1 MTFSIHGIGVSD
13 KVAIGRAHLLSHVS
27 LEAQHFLISA
37 DQVDEEL
44 ARFLSAIKNVQDEFS
59 LLQSEL
65 DDDAPV
71 EMSAMLSV
79 HSMIANDEL
88 IVKATQ
94 DLIIEK
100 RYNAEWA
107 LSEQVH
113 ELMAQFDAFEDEY
126 LRERKQDVMQVGT
139 RIMRALRERN
149 RLVCDIPQAFDTE
162 MILVAHDI
170 SPADMLQFKG
180 RSLGGFITDTGGPNS
195 HTAIVARGLGLP
207 AVVSTGQ
214 ARAIVRQNEW
224 VIVDGVNGVVLV
236 NPDELILSHY
246 RQVQQ
251 AQIEEEKRLAELIGR
266 DVVTLDGTPIKLM
279 ANIESPSDIAR
290 IKSIGADGV
299 GLFRTEY
306 LFMNRKD
313 LPDEAEQFEV
323 YQTIASAMDGKP
335 VTIRTLDIGADKA
348 LSTDDY
354 ETPMN
359 PALGL
364 RAVRYCLANPKMF
377 LTQIRAILR
386 ASHYGSIKL
395 LIPMVSGVEQ
405 LQQTLHLIDKARQQL
420 READIPFDEDLQIGV
435 MIEIPSAV
443 LILNALLPMLAF
455 VSIGTND
462 LTQYTLAVDRGDADV
477 AHLYE
482 ELHPA
487 VLQLIVFT
495 IRAAQSAHKGISVC
509 GEMAGN
515 AKLTRLLLAMGLD
528 EFSMQQAQILPV
540 KAKILDAS
548 AVQAQPYLDQVLSSY
563 EVAQIKQQI
572 RALNATPMHA
582 EHTERA
588 DVSIPASV
596 QTNLQAQTTLH

>member
-13 KVAIGRAHLLSHVS
+13 KIAIGRAHLLSHVS
-27 LEAQHFLISA
+27 LEAQHFLISPE
-37 DQVDEEL
+37 QITDELSRLHDAMTAVQNEFAEL
-44 ARFLSAIKNVQDEFS
+44 QAN
-59 LLQSEL
+59 L
-65 DDDAPV
+65 DKDAPA
-71 EMSAMLSV
+71 EMSALLSV
-79 HSMIANDEL
+79 HSMIAQDEL
-88 IVKATQ
+88 IIESTQ
-94 DLIIEK
+94 ALIREQ

-107 LSEQVH
+107 ISEQIDK
-113 ELMAQFDAFEDEY
+113 LMQQFDSFEDEY

-139 RIMRALRERN
+139 RIMRALRYRERSQDAN
-149 RLVCDIPQAFDTE
+149 ALPQAFNAD

-170 SPADMLQFKG
+170 APADMLQFKG
-180 RSLGGFITDTGGPNS
+180 RSLAGFITDTGGPNS

-214 ARAIVRQNEW
+214 ARAIIRENEW

-246 RQVQQ
+246 RQIQQ
-251 AQIEEEKRLAELIGR
+251 AQIAEEQDLNQLIDR
-266 DVVTLDGTPIKLM
+266 PAVTLDGATIQLM
-279 ANIESPSDIAR
+279 ANIESPTDIAR
-290 IKSIGADGV
+290 INALGVDGV

-323 YQTIASAMDGKP
+323 YKAATTLLQGKP
-335 VTIRTLDIGADKA
+335 VSIRTLDIGADKS

-364 RAVRYCLANPKMF
+364 RAVRYCLAKPKMF
-377 LTQIRAILR
+377 LAQIRAILR
-386 ASHYGSIKL
+386 ASHYGRVKL

-405 LQQTLHLIDKARQQL
+405 LQQTLHLIEQARVQL
-420 READIPFDEDLQIGV
+420 RDAQIPFDEQMPIGIMV
-435 MIEIPSAV
+435 EIPSAV
-443 LILNALLPMLAF
+443 LILQALMPMLDF

-462 LTQYTLAVDRGDADV
+462 LTQYTLAVDRGDAEV

-487 VLQLIVFT
+487 VLQLILFT
-495 IRAAQSAHKGISVC
+495 IRAAQATNKPVSIC

-515 AKLTRLLLAMGLD
+515 AKLTRILLAMGLN

-548 AVQAQPYLDQVLSSY
+548 IAQAQPYLDQINGCY
-563 EVAQIKQQI
+563 EIAQIKQHI
-572 RALNATPMHA
+572 RALNAAPMQP
-582 EHTERA
+582 EHQ
-588 DVSIPASV
+588 S
-596 QTNLQAQTTLH
+596 LQ

>member
-27 LEAQHFLISA
+27 LEAQHYLISA
-37 DQVDEEL
+37 DQIEEEL
-44 ARFLSAIKNVQDEFS
+44 ARFRDAIQNIQTEFNE
-59 LLQSEL
+59 LQSHL
-65 DDDAPV
+65 DDDAPI

-79 HSMIANDEL
+79 HSMIAQDEL
-88 IVKATQ
+88 IVNTTQ
-94 DLIIEK
+94 KLISEQ

-113 ELMAQFDAFEDEY
+113 ALMAQFDAFEDEY

-149 RLVCDIPQAFDTE
+149 RLVCEIPQAFDTE

-170 SPADMLQFKG
+170 APADMLQFKG

-214 ARAIVRQNEW
+214 ARAIIRQNEW

-251 AQIEEEKRLAELIGR
+251 AQIDEETRLAELIGR
-266 DVVTLDGTPIKLM
+266 DTETLDGKAIKLM
-279 ANIESPSDIAR
+279 ANIESPSDIPKLKAM
-290 IKSIGADGV
+290 GADGV

-313 LPDEAEQFEV
+313 LPDEAEQFDV
-323 YQTIASAMDGKP
+323 YKTAAALMDGKP
-335 VTIRTLDIGADKA
+335 VTIRTLDIGSDKA

-386 ASHYGSIKL
+386 ASHYGAIKL
-395 LIPMVSGVEQ
+395 LIPMVSGIEQ
-405 LQQTLHLIDKARQQL
+405 LQQTLTLIEKARTQL
-420 READIPFDEDLQIGV
+420 REAQIPFDPHMPIGV
-435 MIEIPSAV
+435 MIEIPSAA
-443 LILNALLPMLAF
+443 LILHALLPKLDF

-495 IRAAQSAHKGISVC
+495 IRAAQSVGKPVSVC

-515 AKLTRLLLAMGLD
+515 AKLTRLLLAMGLE
-528 EFSMQQAQILPV
+528 EFSMQQAQLLPV
-540 KAKILDAS
+540 KAKILNAS
-548 AVQAQPYLDQVLSSY
+548 TEQAQPHLDQVLNTY
-563 EVAQIKQQI
+563 EIAQIKQQV
-572 RALNATPMHA
+572 RTLNAVPM
-582 EHTERA
+582 T
-588 DVSIPASV
+588 
-596 QTNLQAQTTLH
+596 AQTE

>member
-27 LEAQHFLISA
+27 LEAQHYLISA
-37 DQVDEEL
+37 DQIEEEL
-44 ARFLSAIKNVQDEFS
+44 ARFRDAIQNIQTEFNE
-59 LLQSEL
+59 LQSHL
-65 DDDAPV
+65 DDDAPI

-79 HSMIANDEL
+79 HSMIAQDEL
-88 IVKATQ
+88 IVNTTQ
-94 DLIIEK
+94 KLISEQ

-113 ELMAQFDAFEDEY
+113 ALMAQFDAFEDEY

-149 RLVCDIPQAFDTE
+149 RLVCEIPQAFDTE

-170 SPADMLQFKG
+170 APADMLQFKG

-214 ARAIVRQNEW
+214 ARAIIRQNEW

-236 NPDELILSHY
+236 NPDEFILSHY

-251 AQIEEEKRLAELIGR
+251 AQIDEETRLAELIGR
-266 DVVTLDGTPIKLM
+266 DTETLDGKAIKLM
-279 ANIESPSDIAR
+279 ANNESPSDIPKLKAM
-290 IKSIGADGV
+290 GADGV

-313 LPDEAEQFEV
+313 LPDEAEQFDV
-323 YQTIASAMDGKP
+323 YKTAAALMDGKP
-335 VTIRTLDIGADKA
+335 VTIRTLDIGSDKA

-386 ASHYGSIKL
+386 ASHYGAIKL
-395 LIPMVSGVEQ
+395 LIPMVSGIEQ
-405 LQQTLHLIDKARQQL
+405 LQQTLTLIEKARTQL
-420 READIPFDEDLQIGV
+420 REAQIPFDPHMPIGV
-435 MIEIPSAV
+435 MIEIPSAA
-443 LILNALLPMLAF
+443 LILHALLPKLDF

-495 IRAAQSAHKGISVC
+495 IRAAQSVGKPVSVC

-515 AKLTRLLLAMGLD
+515 AKLTRLLLAMGLE
-528 EFSMQQAQILPV
+528 EFSMQQAQLLPV
-540 KAKILDAS
+540 KAKILNAS
-548 AVQAQPYLDQVLSSY
+548 TEQAQPHLDQVLNTY
-563 EVAQIKQQI
+563 EIAQIKQQV
-572 RALNATPMHA
+572 RTLNAVPM
-582 EHTERA
+582 T
-588 DVSIPASV
+588 
-596 QTNLQAQTTLH
+596 AQTE

>member
-1 MTFSIHGIGVSD
+1 MTFSIHGIGVSE

-37 DQVDEEL
+37 DQIEDEL
-44 ARFLSAIKNVQDEFS
+44 ARLHAAIQTVQNEFNE
-59 LLQSEL
+59 LQNQL

-79 HSMIANDEL
+79 HSMIAQDEL
-88 IVKATQ
+88 IVKTTQ
-94 DLIIEK
+94 DLISQK

-113 ELMAQFDAFEDEY
+113 ELMAQFDAFEDDY

-139 RIMRALRERN
+139 RIMSALRERN
-149 RLVCDIPQAFDTE
+149 RLVCEIPQAFDTE

-170 SPADMLQFKG
+170 APADMLQFKG

-214 ARAIVRQNEW
+214 ARAIIRQNEW

-236 NPDELILSHY
+236 NPDELILTHY

-251 AQIEEEKRLAELIGR
+251 AQIEHEQLLAQLIGR
-266 DVVTLDGTPIKLM
+266 DTVTLEGMPIKLM
-279 ANIESPSDIAR
+279 ANIESPSDIPRLKAM
-290 IKSIGADGV
+290 GADGV

-313 LPDEAEQFEV
+313 LPDEAEQFDV
-323 YQTIASAMDGKP
+323 YKTAATLMDGKP

-386 ASHYGSIKL
+386 ASHYGAIKL

-405 LQQTLHLIDKARQQL
+405 LQQTLHLIEKARKQL
-420 READIPFDEDLQIGV
+420 RDANIPFNEQLPIGV
-435 MIEIPSAV
+435 MIEIPSAA
-443 LILNALLPMLAF
+443 LILHALLPHLDF

-487 VLQLIVFT
+487 VLQLILFT
-495 IRAAQSAHKGISVC
+495 IRAAQRENKPVSVC

-540 KAKILDAS
+540 KAKILEAS
-548 AVQAQPYLDQVLSSY
+548 AEQAQPFLDQVMRTY
-563 EVAQIKQQI
+563 EIAQIKQHI
-572 RALNATPMHA
+572 RTLNSTPMQLGTTHA
-582 EHTERA
+582 
-588 DVSIPASV
+588 
-596 QTNLQAQTTLH
+596 TTQQPTQH

>member
-27 LEAQHFLISA
+27 LEAQHYLIST
-37 DQVDEEL
+37 DQIDEEL
-44 ARFLSAIKNVQDEFS
+44 ARFRAAIQTVQTEFHD
-59 LLQSEL
+59 LQTQL
-65 DDDAPV
+65 DDDAPM
-71 EMSAMLSV
+71 EMNAMLSV
-79 HSMIANDEL
+79 HSMIAQDEL
-88 IVKATQ
+88 IVNATQ
-94 DLIIEK
+94 KLISEQ

-113 ELMAQFDAFEDEY
+113 ALMAQFDAFEDEY

-139 RIMRALRERN
+139 RIMSALRERN
-149 RLVCDIPQAFDTE
+149 RTVCEIPQAFDTE

-170 SPADMLQFKG
+170 APADMLQFKG

-214 ARAIVRQNEW
+214 ARAIIRQNEW

-251 AQIEEEKRLAELIGR
+251 AQIDEETRLSELIGR
-266 DVVTLDGTPIKLM
+266 DTVTLDGVAIKLL
-279 ANIESPSDIAR
+279 ANIESPSDIPRLKAM
-290 IKSIGADGV
+290 GADGV

-323 YQTIASAMDGKP
+323 YKTAATLMDGQP

-364 RAVRYCLANPKMF
+364 RAVRYCLSNPKMY

-386 ASHYGSIKL
+386 ASHYGAIKL
-395 LIPMVSGVEQ
+395 MIPMVSGVEQ
-405 LQQTLHLIDKARQQL
+405 LQQTLTLIEKARTQL
-420 READIPFDEDLQIGV
+420 REAQIPFNEHMPIGV

-443 LILNALLPMLAF
+443 LILHALLPKLDF

-495 IRAAQSAHKGISVC
+495 IRAAQSVGKPVSVC

-528 EFSMQQAQILPV
+528 EFSMQQAQLLPV
-540 KAKILDAS
+540 KAKILDACTQ
-548 AVQAQPYLDQVLSSY
+548 QAQPYLEQVLNTY
-563 EVAQIKQQI
+563 EITQIKQQV
-572 RALNATPMHA
+572 RTLNAAPM
-582 EHTERA
+582 T
-588 DVSIPASV
+588 V
-596 QTNLQAQTTLH
+596 QSGQTIH

>member
-1 MTFSIHGIGVSD
+1 
-13 KVAIGRAHLLSHVS
+13 
-27 LEAQHFLISA
+27 
-37 DQVDEEL
+37 
-44 ARFLSAIKNVQDEFS
+44 
-59 LLQSEL
+59 
-65 DDDAPV
+65 
-71 EMSAMLSV
+71 MLSV
-79 HSMIANDEL
+79 HSMIAQDEL
-88 IVKATQ
+88 IVKTTQ
-94 DLIIEK
+94 DLISQK

-113 ELMAQFDAFEDEY
+113 ELMAQFDAFEDDY

-139 RIMRALRERN
+139 RIMSALRERN
-149 RLVCDIPQAFDTE
+149 RLVCEIPQAFDTE

-170 SPADMLQFKG
+170 APADMLQFKG

-214 ARAIVRQNEW
+214 ARAIIRQNEW

-236 NPDELILSHY
+236 NPDELILTHY

-251 AQIEEEKRLAELIGR
+251 AQIEHEQLLAQLIGR
-266 DVVTLDGTPIKLM
+266 DTVTLEGMPIKLM
-279 ANIESPSDIAR
+279 ANIESPSDIPRLKAM
-290 IKSIGADGV
+290 GADGV

-313 LPDEAEQFEV
+313 LPDEAEQFDV
-323 YQTIASAMDGKP
+323 YKTAATLMDGKP

-386 ASHYGSIKL
+386 ASHYGAIKL

-405 LQQTLHLIDKARQQL
+405 LQQTLHLIEKARKQL
-420 READIPFDEDLQIGV
+420 RDANIPFNEQLPIGV
-435 MIEIPSAV
+435 MIEIPSAA
-443 LILNALLPMLAF
+443 LILHALLPHLDF

-487 VLQLIVFT
+487 VLQLILFT
-495 IRAAQSAHKGISVC
+495 IRAAQRENKPVSVC

-540 KAKILDAS
+540 KAKILEAS
-548 AVQAQPYLDQVLSSY
+548 AEQAQPFLDQVMRTY
-563 EVAQIKQQI
+563 EIAQIKQHI
-572 RALNATPMHA
+572 RTLNSTPMQLGMAHA
-582 EHTERA
+582 ATQQPTQH
-588 DVSIPASV
+588 
-596 QTNLQAQTTLH
+596 

>member
-27 LEAQHFLISA
+27 LEAQHYLIST
-37 DQVDEEL
+37 DQIDEEL
-44 ARFLSAIKNVQDEFS
+44 ARFRAAIQTVQTEFHD
-59 LLQSEL
+59 LQTQL
-65 DDDAPV
+65 DDDAPM
-71 EMSAMLSV
+71 EMNAMLSV
-79 HSMIANDEL
+79 HSMIAQDEL
-88 IVKATQ
+88 IVNATQ
-94 DLIIEK
+94 KLISEQ

-113 ELMAQFDAFEDEY
+113 ALMAQFDAFEDEY

-149 RLVCDIPQAFDTE
+149 RLVCEIPQAFDTD

-170 SPADMLQFKG
+170 APADMLQFKG

-214 ARAIVRQNEW
+214 ARAIIRQNEW

-251 AQIEEEKRLAELIGR
+251 AQIDEETRLSELIGR
-266 DVVTLDGTPIKLM
+266 DTVTLDGVAIKLL
-279 ANIESPSDIAR
+279 ANIESPSDIPRLKAM
-290 IKSIGADGV
+290 GADGV

-323 YQTIASAMDGKP
+323 YKTAATLMDGQP

-364 RAVRYCLANPKMF
+364 RAVRYCLSNPKMF

-386 ASHYGSIKL
+386 ASHYGAIKL
-395 LIPMVSGVEQ
+395 MIPMVTGVEQ
-405 LQQTLHLIDKARQQL
+405 LQQTLTLIEKARTQL
-420 READIPFDEDLQIGV
+420 REAQIPFNEHMPIGV

-443 LILNALLPMLAF
+443 LILHALLPKLDF

-495 IRAAQSAHKGISVC
+495 IRAAQSVGKPVSVC

-528 EFSMQQAQILPV
+528 EFSMQQAQLLPV
-540 KAKILDAS
+540 KAKILDACTQ
-548 AVQAQPYLDQVLSSY
+548 QAQPYLEQVLNTY
-563 EVAQIKQQI
+563 EITQIKQQV
-572 RALNATPMHA
+572 RTLNAAPM
-582 EHTERA
+582 T
-588 DVSIPASV
+588 V
-596 QTNLQAQTTLH
+596 QSGQTIH

>member
-27 LEAQHFLISA
+27 LEAQHYLISA
-37 DQVDEEL
+37 DQIEEEL
-44 ARFLSAIKNVQDEFS
+44 ARFRDAIQNIQTEFNE
-59 LLQSEL
+59 LQSHL

-79 HSMIANDEL
+79 HSMIAQDEL
-88 IVKATQ
+88 IVNATQ
-94 DLIIEK
+94 KLISEQ

-113 ELMAQFDAFEDEY
+113 ALMAQFDAFEDEY

-149 RLVCDIPQAFDTE
+149 RLVCEIPQAFDTE

-170 SPADMLQFKG
+170 APADMLQFKG

-214 ARAIVRQNEW
+214 ARAIIRQNEW

-251 AQIEEEKRLAELIGR
+251 AQIDEETRLAELIGR
-266 DVVTLDGTPIKLM
+266 DTETLDGKAIKLM
-279 ANIESPSDIAR
+279 ANIESPSDIPKLKAM
-290 IKSIGADGV
+290 GADGV

-313 LPDEAEQFEV
+313 LPDEAEQFDV
-323 YQTIASAMDGKP
+323 YKTAAALMDGKP
-335 VTIRTLDIGADKA
+335 VTIRTLDIGSDKA

-386 ASHYGSIKL
+386 ASHYGAIKL
-395 LIPMVSGVEQ
+395 LIPMVSGIEQ
-405 LQQTLHLIDKARQQL
+405 LQQTLTLIEKARTQL
-420 READIPFDEDLQIGV
+420 REAQIPFDPHMPIGV
-435 MIEIPSAV
+435 MIEIPSAA
-443 LILNALLPMLAF
+443 LILHALLPKLDF

-495 IRAAQSAHKGISVC
+495 IRAAQSVGKPVSVC

-515 AKLTRLLLAMGLD
+515 AKLTRLLLAMGLE
-528 EFSMQQAQILPV
+528 EFSMQQAQLLPV
-540 KAKILDAS
+540 KAKILKAS
-548 AVQAQPYLDQVLSSY
+548 TEQAQPHLDQVLNTY
-563 EVAQIKQQI
+563 EIAQIKQQV
-572 RALNATPMHA
+572 RTLNAVPM
-582 EHTERA
+582 T
-588 DVSIPASV
+588 
-596 QTNLQAQTTLH
+596 AQTEQSAHTVH

>member
-27 LEAQHFLISA
+27 LEAQHYLISA
-37 DQVDEEL
+37 DQIEEEL
-44 ARFLSAIKNVQDEFS
+44 ARFRDAIQNIQTEFNE
-59 LLQSEL
+59 LQSHL
-65 DDDAPV
+65 DDDAPI

-79 HSMIANDEL
+79 HSMIAQDEL
-88 IVKATQ
+88 IVNTTQ
-94 DLIIEK
+94 KLISEQ

-113 ELMAQFDAFEDEY
+113 ALMAQFDAFEDEY

-149 RLVCDIPQAFDTE
+149 RLVCEIPQAFDTE

-170 SPADMLQFKG
+170 APADMLQFKG

-214 ARAIVRQNEW
+214 ARAIIRQNEW

-236 NPDELILSHY
+236 NPDEFILSHY

-251 AQIEEEKRLAELIGR
+251 AQIDEETRLAELIGR
-266 DVVTLDGTPIKLM
+266 DTETLDGKAIKLM
-279 ANIESPSDIAR
+279 ANIESPSDIPKLKAM
-290 IKSIGADGV
+290 GADGV

-313 LPDEAEQFEV
+313 LPDEAEQFDV
-323 YQTIASAMDGKP
+323 YKTAAALMDGKP
-335 VTIRTLDIGADKA
+335 VTIRTLDIGSDKA

-386 ASHYGSIKL
+386 ASHYGTIKL

-405 LQQTLHLIDKARQQL
+405 LQQTLTLIEKARTQL
-420 READIPFDEDLQIGV
+420 REAQIPFDPHMPIGV
-435 MIEIPSAV
+435 MIEIPSAA
-443 LILNALLPMLAF
+443 LILHALLPKLDF

-495 IRAAQSAHKGISVC
+495 IRAAQSVGKPVSVC

-515 AKLTRLLLAMGLD
+515 AKLTRLLLAMGLE
-528 EFSMQQAQILPV
+528 EFSMQQAQLLPV
-540 KAKILDAS
+540 KAKILNAS
-548 AVQAQPYLDQVLSSY
+548 TEQAQPHLDQVLNTY
-563 EVAQIKQQI
+563 EIAQIKQQV
-572 RALNATPMHA
+572 RTLNAVPM
-582 EHTERA
+582 T
-588 DVSIPASV
+588 
-596 QTNLQAQTTLH
+596 AQTE

>member
-27 LEAQHFLISA
+27 LEAQHYLISA
-37 DQVDEEL
+37 DQIDEEL
-44 ARFLSAIKNVQDEFS
+44 ARFRAAIQTVQDEFNE
-59 LLQSEL
+59 LQSQL
-65 DDDAPV
+65 DDDAPM

-79 HSMIANDEL
+79 HSMIAQDEL
-88 IVKATQ
+88 IVNATQ
-94 DLIIEK
+94 KLISEQ

-113 ELMAQFDAFEDEY
+113 ALMAQFDAFEDEY

-149 RLVCDIPQAFDTE
+149 RLVCEIPQAFDTD

-170 SPADMLQFKG
+170 APADMLQFKG

-214 ARAIVRQNEW
+214 ARAIIRQNEW

-251 AQIEEEKRLAELIGR
+251 AQIDEETRLSELIGR
-266 DVVTLDGTPIKLM
+266 DTVTLDGVAIKLL
-279 ANIESPSDIAR
+279 ANIESPSDIPRLKAM
-290 IKSIGADGV
+290 GADGV

-323 YQTIASAMDGKP
+323 YKTAATLMDGQP

-364 RAVRYCLANPKMF
+364 RAVRYCLSNPKMF

-386 ASHYGSIKL
+386 ASHYGAIKL
-395 LIPMVSGVEQ
+395 MIPMVSGVEQ
-405 LQQTLHLIDKARQQL
+405 LQQTLTLIEKARTQL
-420 READIPFDEDLQIGV
+420 REAQIPFNEHMPIGV

-443 LILNALLPMLAF
+443 LILHALLPKLDF

-487 VLQLIVFT
+487 VLQLIIFT
-495 IRAAQSAHKGISVC
+495 IRAAQSVGKPVSVC

-528 EFSMQQAQILPV
+528 EFSMQQAQLLPV
-540 KAKILDAS
+540 KAKILNAS
-548 AVQAQPYLDQVLSSY
+548 TEQAQPYLEQVLNTY
-563 EVAQIKQQI
+563 EITQIKQQV
-572 RALNATPMHA
+572 RTLNAVPM
-582 EHTERA
+582 T
-588 DVSIPASV
+588 V
-596 QTNLQAQTTLH
+596 QSSQTIH

>member
-27 LEAQHFLISA
+27 LEAQHYLIST
-37 DQVDEEL
+37 DQIDEEL
-44 ARFLSAIKNVQDEFS
+44 ARFRAAIQTVQTEFHD
-59 LLQSEL
+59 LQTQL
-65 DDDAPV
+65 DDDAPM
-71 EMSAMLSV
+71 EMNAMLSV
-79 HSMIANDEL
+79 HSMIAQDEL
-88 IVKATQ
+88 IVNATQ
-94 DLIIEK
+94 KLISEQ

-113 ELMAQFDAFEDEY
+113 ELMAQFDAFEDDY

-139 RIMRALRERN
+139 RIMSALRERN
-149 RLVCDIPQAFDTE
+149 RLVCEIPQAFDTE

-170 SPADMLQFKG
+170 APADMLQFKG

-214 ARAIVRQNEW
+214 ARAIIRQNEW

-236 NPDELILSHY
+236 NPDELILTHY

-251 AQIEEEKRLAELIGR
+251 AQIEHEQLLAQLIGR
-266 DVVTLDGTPIKLM
+266 DTVTLEGMPIKLM
-279 ANIESPSDIAR
+279 ANIESPSDIPRLKAM
-290 IKSIGADGV
+290 GADGV

-313 LPDEAEQFEV
+313 LPDEAEQFDV
-323 YQTIASAMDGKP
+323 YKTAATLMDGKP

-386 ASHYGSIKL
+386 ASHYGAIKL

-405 LQQTLHLIDKARQQL
+405 LQQTLHLIEKARKQL
-420 READIPFDEDLQIGV
+420 RDANIPFNEQLPIGV
-435 MIEIPSAV
+435 MIEIPSAA
-443 LILNALLPMLAF
+443 LILHALLPHLDF

-487 VLQLIVFT
+487 VLQLILFT
-495 IRAAQSAHKGISVC
+495 IRAAQRENKPVSVC

-540 KAKILDAS
+540 KAKILEAS
-548 AVQAQPYLDQVLSSY
+548 AEQAQPFLDQVMRTY
-563 EVAQIKQQI
+563 EIAQIKQHI
-572 RALNATPMHA
+572 RTLNSTPMQLGTAHA
-582 EHTERA
+582 ATQQPTQH
-588 DVSIPASV
+588 
-596 QTNLQAQTTLH
+596 

>member
-1 MTFSIHGIGVSD
+1 M
-13 KVAIGRAHLLSHVS
+13 
-27 LEAQHFLISA
+27 
-37 DQVDEEL
+37 
-44 ARFLSAIKNVQDEFS
+44 
-59 LLQSEL
+59 
-65 DDDAPV
+65 
-71 EMSAMLSV
+71 
-79 HSMIANDEL
+79 
-88 IVKATQ
+88 
-94 DLIIEK
+94 
-100 RYNAEWA
+100 
-107 LSEQVH
+107 
-113 ELMAQFDAFEDEY
+113 
-126 LRERKQDVMQVGT
+126 
-139 RIMRALRERN
+139 
-149 RLVCDIPQAFDTE
+149 
-162 MILVAHDI
+162 
-170 SPADMLQFKG
+170 
-180 RSLGGFITDTGGPNS
+180 
-195 HTAIVARGLGLP
+195 
-207 AVVSTGQ
+207 VSTGQ
-214 ARAIVRQNEW
+214 ARAIIRQNEW

-251 AQIEEEKRLAELIGR
+251 AQIDEETRLSELIGR
-266 DVVTLDGTPIKLM
+266 DTVTLDGVAIKLL
-279 ANIESPSDIAR
+279 ANIESPSDIPRLKAM
-290 IKSIGADGV
+290 GADGV

-323 YQTIASAMDGKP
+323 YKTAATLMDGQP

-364 RAVRYCLANPKMF
+364 RAVRYCLSNPKMF

-386 ASHYGSIKL
+386 ASHYGAIKL
-395 LIPMVSGVEQ
+395 MIPMVSGVEQ
-405 LQQTLHLIDKARQQL
+405 LQQTLTLIEKARTQL
-420 READIPFDEDLQIGV
+420 REAQIPFNEHMPIGV

-443 LILNALLPMLAF
+443 LILHALLPKLDF

-495 IRAAQSAHKGISVC
+495 IRAAQSVGKPVSVC

-528 EFSMQQAQILPV
+528 EFSMQQAQLLPV
-540 KAKILDAS
+540 KAKILDACTQ
-548 AVQAQPYLDQVLSSY
+548 QAQPYLEQVLNTY
-563 EVAQIKQQI
+563 EITQIKQQV
-572 RALNATPMHA
+572 RTLNAAPM
-582 EHTERA
+582 T
-588 DVSIPASV
+588 V
-596 QTNLQAQTTLH
+596 QSGQTIH

>member
-13 KVAIGRAHLLSHVS
+13 KIAIGRAHLLSHVS
-27 LEAQHFLISA
+27 LEAQHFLISPE
-37 DQVDEEL
+37 QITDELSRLHDAMTAVQNEFAEL
-44 ARFLSAIKNVQDEFS
+44 QAN
-59 LLQSEL
+59 L
-65 DDDAPV
+65 DKDAPA
-71 EMSAMLSV
+71 EMSALLSV
-79 HSMIANDEL
+79 HSMIAQDEL
-88 IVKATQ
+88 IVESTQ
-94 DLIIEK
+94 ALIREQ

-107 LSEQVH
+107 ISEQIDK
-113 ELMAQFDAFEDEY
+113 LMQQFDSFEDEY

-139 RIMRALRERN
+139 RIMRALRYRERSQDAN
-149 RLVCDIPQAFDTE
+149 ALPQAFNAD

-170 SPADMLQFKG
+170 APADMLQFKG
-180 RSLGGFITDTGGPNS
+180 RSLAGFITDTGGPNS

-214 ARAIVRQNEW
+214 ARAIIRENEW

-246 RQVQQ
+246 RQIQQ
-251 AQIEEEKRLAELIGR
+251 AQIAEEQDLNQLIDR
-266 DVVTLDGTPIKLM
+266 PAVTLDGATIQLM
-279 ANIESPSDIAR
+279 ANIESPTDIAR
-290 IKSIGADGV
+290 INALGVDGV

-323 YQTIASAMDGKP
+323 YKAAATLLQGKP
-335 VTIRTLDIGADKA
+335 VSIRTLDIGADKS

-364 RAVRYCLANPKMF
+364 RAVRYCLAKPKMF
-377 LTQIRAILR
+377 LAQIRAILR
-386 ASHYGSIKL
+386 ASHYGHVKL

-405 LQQTLHLIDKARQQL
+405 LQQTLHLIEQARVQL
-420 READIPFDEDLQIGV
+420 RDAQIPFDEQMPIGIMV
-435 MIEIPSAV
+435 EIPSAV
-443 LILNALLPMLAF
+443 LILQALMPMLDF

-462 LTQYTLAVDRGDADV
+462 LTQYTLAVDRGDAEV

-487 VLQLIVFT
+487 VLQLILFT
-495 IRAAQSAHKGISVC
+495 IRAAQAANKPVSIC

-515 AKLTRLLLAMGLD
+515 AKLTRMLLAMGLN

-540 KAKILDAS
+540 KAKILDTSIA
-548 AVQAQPYLDQVLSSY
+548 QAQPYLDQINRCY
-563 EVAQIKQQI
+563 EIAQIKQHV
-572 RALNATPMHA
+572 RALNAAPMQP
-582 EHTERA
+582 EHQ
-588 DVSIPASV
+588 S
-596 QTNLQAQTTLH
+596 LQ

>member
-313 LPDEAEQFEV
+313 LPD
-323 YQTIASAMDGKP
+323 
-335 VTIRTLDIGADKA
+335 
-348 LSTDDY
+348 
-354 ETPMN
+354 
-359 PALGL
+359 
-364 RAVRYCLANPKMF
+364 
-377 LTQIRAILR
+377 
-386 ASHYGSIKL
+386 
-395 LIPMVSGVEQ
+395 
-405 LQQTLHLIDKARQQL
+405 
-420 READIPFDEDLQIGV
+420 
-435 MIEIPSAV
+435 
-443 LILNALLPMLAF
+443 
-455 VSIGTND
+455 
-462 LTQYTLAVDRGDADV
+462 
-477 AHLYE
+477 
-482 ELHPA
+482 
-487 VLQLIVFT
+487 
-495 IRAAQSAHKGISVC
+495 
-509 GEMAGN
+509 
-515 AKLTRLLLAMGLD
+515 
-528 EFSMQQAQILPV
+528 
-540 KAKILDAS
+540 
-548 AVQAQPYLDQVLSSY
+548 
-563 EVAQIKQQI
+563 
-572 RALNATPMHA
+572 
-582 EHTERA
+582 
-588 DVSIPASV
+588 
-596 QTNLQAQTTLH
+596 

>member
-1 MTFSIHGIGVSD
+1 
-13 KVAIGRAHLLSHVS
+13 
-27 LEAQHFLISA
+27 
-37 DQVDEEL
+37 
-44 ARFLSAIKNVQDEFS
+44 
-59 LLQSEL
+59 
-65 DDDAPV
+65 
-71 EMSAMLSV
+71 
-79 HSMIANDEL
+79 MIANDEL

-113 ELMAQFDAFEDEY
+113 ELMAAQFNAFEDEY
-126 LRERKQDVMQVGT
+126 LRERKRDVMQVGT
-139 RIMRALRERN
+139 RIMRALRRRN

-170 SPADMLQFKG
+170 SPADMPQFKG
-180 RSLGGFITDTGGPNS
+180 RSSWVASSPTPAGRNS

-207 AVVSTGQ
+207 AVVSTGPK

-224 VIVDGVNGVVLV
+224 VIVDGSSVVLV

-246 RQVQQ
+246 HQVQQ

-405 LQQTLHLIDKARQQL
+405 LQQTLHLIDKARKQL

-443 LILNALLPMLAF
+443 LILNALLPMLDF

-495 IRAAQSAHKGISVC
+495 IRAAQSASKGISVC

-540 KAKILDAS
+540 KAKILEAS
-548 AVQAQPYLDQVLSSY
+548 ALQAQPYLDQVLSSY
-563 EVAQIKQQI
+563 RESRRLNSSSARSTPRQCTPS
-572 RALNATPMHA
+572 ALSSLSAPT
-582 EHTERA
+582 
-588 DVSIPASV
+588 
-596 QTNLQAQTTLH
+596 

>member
-27 LEAQHFLISA
+27 LEAQHYLISA
-37 DQVDEEL
+37 DQIEEEL
-44 ARFLSAIKNVQDEFS
+44 ARFRDAIQNIQTEFNE
-59 LLQSEL
+59 LQSHL

-79 HSMIANDEL
+79 HSMIAQDEL
-88 IVKATQ
+88 IVNTTQ
-94 DLIIEK
+94 KLISEQ

-113 ELMAQFDAFEDEY
+113 ALMAQFDAFEDEY

-149 RLVCDIPQAFDTE
+149 RLVCEIPQAFDTE

-170 SPADMLQFKG
+170 APADMLQFKG

-214 ARAIVRQNEW
+214 ARAIIRQNEW

-236 NPDELILSHY
+236 NPDEFILSHY

-251 AQIEEEKRLAELIGR
+251 AQIDEETRLAELIGR
-266 DVVTLDGTPIKLM
+266 DTETLDGKAIKLM
-279 ANIESPSDIAR
+279 ANIESPSDIPKLKAM
-290 IKSIGADGV
+290 GADGV

-313 LPDEAEQFEV
+313 LPDEAEQFDV
-323 YQTIASAMDGKP
+323 YKTAAALMDGKP
-335 VTIRTLDIGADKA
+335 VTIRTLDIGSDKA

-386 ASHYGSIKL
+386 ASHYGAIKL
-395 LIPMVSGVEQ
+395 LIPMVSGIEQ
-405 LQQTLHLIDKARQQL
+405 LQQTLTLIEKARTQL
-420 READIPFDEDLQIGV
+420 REAQIPFDPHMPIGV
-435 MIEIPSAV
+435 MIEIPSAA
-443 LILNALLPMLAF
+443 LILHALLPKLDF

-495 IRAAQSAHKGISVC
+495 IRAAQSVGKPVSVC

-515 AKLTRLLLAMGLD
+515 AKLTRLLLAMGLE
-528 EFSMQQAQILPV
+528 EFSMQQAQLLPV
-540 KAKILDAS
+540 KAKILNAS
-548 AVQAQPYLDQVLSSY
+548 TEQAQPHLDQVLNTY
-563 EVAQIKQQI
+563 EIAQIKQQV
-572 RALNATPMHA
+572 RTLNAVPM
-582 EHTERA
+582 T
-588 DVSIPASV
+588 
-596 QTNLQAQTTLH
+596 AQTE

>member
-27 LEAQHFLISA
+27 LEAQHYLISA
-37 DQVDEEL
+37 DQIEEEL
-44 ARFLSAIKNVQDEFS
+44 ARFRDAIQNIQTEFNE
-59 LLQSEL
+59 LQSHL
-65 DDDAPV
+65 DDDAPI

-79 HSMIANDEL
+79 HSMIAQDEL
-88 IVKATQ
+88 IVNTTQ
-94 DLIIEK
+94 KLISEQ

-113 ELMAQFDAFEDEY
+113 ALMAQFDAFEDEY

-149 RLVCDIPQAFDTE
+149 RLVCEIPQAFDTE

-170 SPADMLQFKG
+170 APADMLQFKG

-214 ARAIVRQNEW
+214 ARAIIRQNEW

-236 NPDELILSHY
+236 NPDEFILSHY

-251 AQIEEEKRLAELIGR
+251 AQIDEETRLAELIGR
-266 DVVTLDGTPIKLM
+266 DTGTLDGKAIKLM
-279 ANIESPSDIAR
+279 ANIESPSDIPKLKAM
-290 IKSIGADGV
+290 GADGV

-313 LPDEAEQFEV
+313 LPDEAEQFDV
-323 YQTIASAMDGKP
+323 YKTAAALMDGKP
-335 VTIRTLDIGADKA
+335 VTIRTLDIGSDKA

-386 ASHYGSIKL
+386 ASHYGAIKL
-395 LIPMVSGVEQ
+395 LIPMVSGIEQ
-405 LQQTLHLIDKARQQL
+405 LQQTLTLIEKARTQL
-420 READIPFDEDLQIGV
+420 REAQIPFDPHMPIGV
-435 MIEIPSAV
+435 MIEIPSAA
-443 LILNALLPMLAF
+443 LILHALLPKLDF

-495 IRAAQSAHKGISVC
+495 IRAAQSVGKPVSVC

-515 AKLTRLLLAMGLD
+515 AKLTRLLLAMGLE
-528 EFSMQQAQILPV
+528 EFSMQQAQLLPV
-540 KAKILDAS
+540 KAKILNAS
-548 AVQAQPYLDQVLSSY
+548 TEQAQPHLDQVLNTY
-563 EVAQIKQQI
+563 EIAQIKQQV
-572 RALNATPMHA
+572 RTLNAVPM
-582 EHTERA
+582 T
-588 DVSIPASV
+588 
-596 QTNLQAQTTLH
+596 AQTE

>member
-1 MTFSIHGIGVSD
+1 MTFSIHGIGVSE

-37 DQVDEEL
+37 DQIEDEL
-44 ARFLSAIKNVQDEFS
+44 ARLHAAIQTVQNEFNE
-59 LLQSEL
+59 LQNQL

-79 HSMIANDEL
+79 HSMIAQDEL
-88 IVKATQ
+88 IVKTTQ
-94 DLIIEK
+94 DLISQK

-113 ELMAQFDAFEDEY
+113 ELMAQFDAFEDDY

-139 RIMRALRERN
+139 RIMSALRERN
-149 RLVCDIPQAFDTE
+149 RLVCEIPQAFDTE

-170 SPADMLQFKG
+170 APADMLQFKG

-214 ARAIVRQNEW
+214 ARAIIRQNEW

-236 NPDELILSHY
+236 NPDELILTHY

-251 AQIEEEKRLAELIGR
+251 AQIEHEQLLAQLIGR
-266 DVVTLDGTPIKLM
+266 DTVTLEGMPIKLM
-279 ANIESPSDIAR
+279 ANIESPSDIPRLKAM
-290 IKSIGADGV
+290 GADGV

-313 LPDEAEQFEV
+313 LPDEAEQFDV
-323 YQTIASAMDGKP
+323 YKTAATLMDGKP

-386 ASHYGSIKL
+386 ASHYGAIKL

-405 LQQTLHLIDKARQQL
+405 LQQTLHLIEKARKQL
-420 READIPFDEDLQIGV
+420 RDANIPFNEQLPIGV
-435 MIEIPSAV
+435 MIEIPSAA
-443 LILNALLPMLAF
+443 LILHALLPHLDF

-487 VLQLIVFT
+487 VLQLILFT
-495 IRAAQSAHKGISVC
+495 IRAAQRENKPVSVC

-540 KAKILDAS
+540 KAKILEAS
-548 AVQAQPYLDQVLSSY
+548 AEQAQPFLDQVMRTY
-563 EVAQIKQQI
+563 EIAQIKQHI
-572 RALNATPMHA
+572 RTLNSTPMQLGTAHA
-582 EHTERA
+582 ATHQPT
-588 DVSIPASV
+588 
-596 QTNLQAQTTLH
+596 QH

>member
-27 LEAQHFLISA
+27 LEAQHFLISTDQIA
-37 DQVDEEL
+37 DEL
-44 ARFLSAIKNVQDEFS
+44 ARFRDAIQTVQDEFNE
-59 LLQSEL
+59 LQSQL
-65 DDDAPV
+65 DDDAPM

-79 HSMIANDEL
+79 HSMIAQDEL
-88 IVKATQ
+88 IVNATQ
-94 DLIIEK
+94 KLISEQ

-113 ELMAQFDAFEDEY
+113 ALMAQFDAFEDEY

-149 RLVCDIPQAFDTE
+149 RLVCEIPQAFDTD

-170 SPADMLQFKG
+170 APADMLQFKG

-214 ARAIVRQNEW
+214 ARAIIRQNEW

-251 AQIEEEKRLAELIGR
+251 AQIDEETRLSELIGR
-266 DVVTLDGTPIKLM
+266 DTVTLDGVAIKLL
-279 ANIESPSDIAR
+279 ANIESPSDIPRLKAM
-290 IKSIGADGV
+290 GADGV

-323 YQTIASAMDGKP
+323 YKAAATLMDGQP

-364 RAVRYCLANPKMF
+364 RAVRYCLSNPKMF

-386 ASHYGSIKL
+386 ASHYGAIKL
-395 LIPMVSGVEQ
+395 MIPMVSGVEQ
-405 LQQTLHLIDKARQQL
+405 LQQTLTLIEKARTQL
-420 READIPFDEDLQIGV
+420 REAQIPFNEHMPIGV

-443 LILNALLPMLAF
+443 LILHALLPKLDF

-495 IRAAQSAHKGISVC
+495 IRAAQSVGKPVSVC

-528 EFSMQQAQILPV
+528 EFSMQQAQLLPV
-540 KAKILDAS
+540 KAKILDACTE
-548 AVQAQPYLDQVLSSY
+548 QAQPYLEQVLNTY
-563 EVAQIKQQI
+563 EITQIKQQV
-572 RALNATPMHA
+572 RTLNAAPM
-582 EHTERA
+582 T
-588 DVSIPASV
+588 V
-596 QTNLQAQTTLH
+596 QSGQTIH